1 VAWLRAGASVI
12 HGRAEEA
19 IAACRAAGIT
29 VEIVPGVAG
38 EAQITQ

>member
-12 HGRAEEA
+12 DDCAEGT
-19 IAACRAAGIT
+19 IAACRAAGIA

-38 EAQITQ
+38 EAQIAQ